1 MKRLLLAML
10 ALFAVASAC
19 GIPNDGAPRQIAD
32 DKVPFSLLAPSTTT
46 LANPSSGGPQVRLYF
61 LDGTQV
67 RALIR
72 TVPNRDPGSVLNELV
87 KGITDADP
95 AGLTTAIPKET
106 QILKTAVDGQT
117 LVVTLNNAILNIA
130 GAEQKNAFG
139 QLVYTVTDLAFN
151 SVRFRIP
158 DTNGVEQ
165 DVPTPT
171 DNGAKPGP
179 VNASDF
185 QSLRG

>member
-1 MKRLLLAML
+1 MKRMVLLLIG
-10 ALFAVASAC
+10 LFALASAC

-32 DKVPFSLLAPSTTT
+32 DKVPFSLLGPSTTAT
-46 LANPSSGGPQVRLYF
+46 TTPVSGGSVASLFF

-67 RALIR
+67 RKLPR
-72 TVPNRDPGSVLNELV
+72 TVPNREPQTVLNELV
-87 KGITDADP
+87 KGLTDSDP
-95 AGLTTAIPKET
+95 SGLTTAIPRET

-139 QLVYTVTDLAFN
+139 QLVFTATDLAFN
-151 SVRFRIP
+151 SVRFRTA
-158 DTNGVEQ
+158 DASGVEQ

-171 DNGAKPGP
+171 DNGAKAGP
-179 VNASDF
+179 VDKSDF
-185 QSLRG
+185 LSLQS